1 MKTKHMFIIGFI
13 LLALVL
19 VIGLFTGLVGIND
32 GQNWIY
38 LQHLNG
44 SVVVVDTPG
53 MYGKWF
59 GKTWVYSR
67 FIEFR
72 YNDDPD
78 DGDKRV
84 IWNCRVIQEIRA
96 AKDMFL
102 NLIKQGMM
110 PFKVG
115 RDGKRSSERMEEFD
129 PVAEEVIFIP
139 MPAVVGG

>member
-1 MKTKHMFIIGFI
+1 MTTAVADKVKCFGNMYVEIPKEIRHDI
-13 LLALVL
+13 LSDVEL
-19 VIGLFTGLVGIND
+19 D
-32 GQNWIY
+32 E
-38 LQHLNG
+38 
-44 SVVVVDTPG
+44 
-53 MYGKWF
+53 MYGAMASDMR
-59 GKTWVYSR
+59 T
-67 FIEFR
+67 FR
-72 YNDDPD
+72 IMTPD